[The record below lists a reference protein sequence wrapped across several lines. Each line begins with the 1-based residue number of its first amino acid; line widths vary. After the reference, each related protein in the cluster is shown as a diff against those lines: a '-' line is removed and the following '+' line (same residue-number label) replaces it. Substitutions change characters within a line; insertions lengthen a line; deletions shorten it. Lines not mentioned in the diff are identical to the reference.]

1 MEKKTF
7 KVVAGGTQYF
17 IEAKVTM
24 LGDSC
29 VLAGSNFDK
38 KSFET
43 IFFNKNLFAL
53 IHFNLKS

>member
-38 KSFET
+38 NNFFEQKSFC
-43 IFFNKNLFAL
+43 INSL
-53 IHFNLKS
+53 